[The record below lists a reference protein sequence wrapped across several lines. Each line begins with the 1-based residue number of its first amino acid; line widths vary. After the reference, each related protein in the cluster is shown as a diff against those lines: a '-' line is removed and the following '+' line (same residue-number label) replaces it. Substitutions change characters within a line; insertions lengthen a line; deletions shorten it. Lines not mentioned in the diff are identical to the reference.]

1 VDTDP
6 SPHDQRA
13 GASDSETSE
22 YLAEVVAAA
31 SEAAGKLPEE
41 APSAWRR
48 TAYRAV
54 LAAILRDWA
63 ENGTA
68 TLDPQD
74 AANVH
79 GFVQD
84 AAQAALAAPEE
95 HRDDTFEVVLT
106 ALLDDW
112 ILNWNTEDAYDDEED
127 EEEEDLED
135 LDVPYDESDEGDLDQ
150 DADDEGSDRDGGL
163 PVR

>member
-1 VDTDP
+1 VDTEP
-6 SPHDQRA
+6 SPQ
-13 GASDSETSE
+13 SETAE

-31 SEAAGKLPEE
+31 GEAADQVPSEAPAH
-41 APSAWRR
+41 WRR

-74 AANVH
+74 TANVH
-79 GFVQD
+79 GFVRD
-84 AAQAALAAPEE
+84 AAEAALGAPEE
-95 HRDDTFEVVLT
+95 HRDDAFEVVLG

-112 ILNWNTEDAYDDEED
+112 ILNWNTDEGYDDED
-127 EEEEDLED
+127 DEEEDLDD
-135 LDVPYDESDEGDLDQ
+135 LDLAYDETDDDPDLNAAGDED
-150 DADDEGSDRDGGL
+150 GSNRDGGL
-163 PVR
+163 PAR

>member
-6 SPHDQRA
+6 SPRDPRG
-13 GASDSETSE
+13 GASDPDTAE
-22 YLAEVVAAA
+22 YLAEVVTAA
-31 SEAAGKLPEE
+31 SEAAGALPEA
-41 APSAWRR
+41 APSSWRR

-68 TLDPQD
+68 TLDPDD

-79 GFVQD
+79 GFVRD
-84 AAQAALAAPEE
+84 AAATALGVPEE
-95 HRDDTFEVVLT
+95 HRDDTFEVVMT

-112 ILNWNTEDAYDDEED
+112 ILNWNTEDAFEEEDDEE
-127 EEEEDLED
+127 EDPD
-135 LDVPYDESDEGDLDQ
+135 ALDGPYAEGDDEP
-150 DADDEGSDRDGGL
+150 DEDEEGSDRDGGL

>member
-1 VDTDP
+1 MDTEP
-6 SPHDQRA
+6 SPH
-13 GASDSETSE
+13 SETAE

-31 SEAAGKLPEE
+31 AEAAGQLPSE
-41 APSAWRR
+41 APAGWRR

-74 AANVH
+74 TANVH
-79 GFVQD
+79 GFVRD
-84 AAQAALAAPEE
+84 AAEAALGAPEE
-95 HRDDTFEVVLT
+95 HREDAFEVVLG

-112 ILNWNTEDAYDDEED
+112 ILNWNSDEGDDEEEDD
-127 EEEEDLED
+127 EELDD
-135 LDVPYDESDEGDLDQ
+135 LDLPYDESDDDPDLDS
-150 DADDEGSDRDGGL
+150 DADDTGSRG
-163 PVR
+163 